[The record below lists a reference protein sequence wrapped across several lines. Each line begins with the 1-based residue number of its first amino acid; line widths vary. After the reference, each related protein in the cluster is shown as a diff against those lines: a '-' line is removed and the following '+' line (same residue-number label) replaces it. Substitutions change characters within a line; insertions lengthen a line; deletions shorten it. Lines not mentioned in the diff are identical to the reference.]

1 MVERNAIVAWC
12 VVRKT
17 PRSGA
22 AAQRNEMT
30 SDRSMVATRR
40 TLVLTPLP
48 PLYVNHLPIIYAR
61 TETVPSVAFHRL
73 LEAGAAAEA
82 HASFVRAKR
91 EQAEEAE
98 LRKRFHNSSAYR
110 TMKRE
115 RDLAVS
121 KWIVETISKRDAG
134 RVTSWL
140 RVVCATNAAVVLGGA
155 VLLARRRKEA
165 KQRMDAMLTISLV
178 IKPKIR
184 KWQKKLAADKL
195 ADFLTLTLKSNMMR
209 TAGTRARRNVGLVQ
223 RLFRSRRPCT
233 EALVDLLCGLWVSAR
248 LFSPRHM
255 RPPPQRP
262 CPATT
267 LLIDPTTVLRTV
279 ELQVKA
285 LGEKFTFQPAHVP
298 EDFIRDWIIEQR
310 QEYVVAYLSW
320 ELYEVYPLLLEA
332 VKRERRRELMGDVSL
347 VRQFCMRMKR
357 SGTMVRYLT
366 ERGEMERVRPPPQLR
381 RFMPGHVIDASYLV
395 AREEYLK
402 EAALTAE
409 MYVKEGY
416 HDAKLAE
423 VEARSIAEAEAA
435 SASASASL
443 VASLDG
449 SASVGTGVGT
459 AVSKPGGKA
468 GVGAAAAFAKLKRR
482 SKAKKKRK

>member
-1 MVERNAIVAWC
+1 M
-12 VVRKT
+12 
-17 PRSGA
+17 
-22 AAQRNEMT
+22 
-30 SDRSMVATRR
+30 
-40 TLVLTPLP
+40 
-48 PLYVNHLPIIYAR
+48 
-61 TETVPSVAFHRL
+61 
-73 LEAGAAAEA
+73 
-82 HASFVRAKR
+82 
-91 EQAEEAE
+91 
-98 LRKRFHNSSAYR
+98 
-110 TMKRE
+110 
-115 RDLAVS
+115 
-121 KWIVETISKRDAG
+121 
-134 RVTSWL
+134 
-140 RVVCATNAAVVLGGA
+140 
-155 VLLARRRKEA
+155 
-165 KQRMDAMLTISLV
+165 
-178 IKPKIR
+178 
-184 KWQKKLAADKL
+184 
-195 ADFLTLTLKSNMMR
+195 
-209 TAGTRARRNVGLVQ
+209 
-223 RLFRSRRPCT
+223 
-233 EALVDLLCGLWVSAR
+233 
-248 LFSPRHM
+248 
-255 RPPPQRP
+255 
-262 CPATT
+262 
-267 LLIDPTTVLRTV
+267 IDPTTVLRTV

-366 ERGEMERVRPPPQLR
+366 ERGEMERVRPPPKLR

-468 GVGAAAAFAKLKRR
+468 GVGAAVAFAKLKRR